1 MESISG
7 FGITL
12 KPLTE
17 EWLEIVRQWRNQTN
31 VSQFMEFQATI
42 SPSEQLTWFK
52 NITNAYYFIILS
64 DNTPVG
70 LIDVK
75 KIDNVK
81 KTAETGL
88 FIGNQAFVGSGVTL
102 GASILLLDFAF
113 NTLLLDNVTAK
124 INNNNQAALQYN
136 QFLGFEKTENS
147 SSKFSYWML
156 RKETYINL
164 RNKLVKIVE
173 RT

>member
-12 KPLTE
+12 QPLTE
-17 EWLEIVRQWRNQTN
+17 EWLETVRQWRNQTH

-64 DNTPVG
+64 ENTPVG
-70 LIDVK
+70 LIDIK
-75 KIDNVK
+75 KIDASK
-81 KTAETGL
+81 KLAETGL
-88 FIGNQAFVGSGVTL
+88 FIGNQAFVGSGVTI

-113 NTLLLDNVTAK
+113 NTLLLENVTAK

-136 QFLGFEKTENS
+136 QFLGFEKTDQNS
-147 SSKFSYWML
+147 TLFSIWKL
-156 RKETYINL
+156 QKSTYIQQ
-164 RNKLVKIVE
+164 RAKLMKIVG
-173 RT
+173 

>member
-88 FIGNQAFVGSGVTL
+88 FIGNQAFVGS
-102 GASILLLDFAF
+102 
-113 NTLLLDNVTAK
+113 
-124 INNNNQAALQYN
+124 
-136 QFLGFEKTENS
+136 
-147 SSKFSYWML
+147 
-156 RKETYINL
+156 
-164 RNKLVKIVE
+164 
-173 RT
+173 